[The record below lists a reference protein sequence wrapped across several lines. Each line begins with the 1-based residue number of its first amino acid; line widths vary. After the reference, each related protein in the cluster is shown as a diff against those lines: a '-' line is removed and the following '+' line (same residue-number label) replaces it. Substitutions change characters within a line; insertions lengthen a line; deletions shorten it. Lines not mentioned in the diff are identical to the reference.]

1 MSHWLDTRSLRSV
14 ELTDERHDLRQA
26 VLVDGDLGFGE
37 REACEVRDGVDLIA
51 IEAHRKLKQKML
63 EMCAESY
70 LLPCGA
76 SCRLLNCRHFF
87 ALRSLP
93 NVQTL
98 ARLLLQRS
106 FDRLGNSQYP
116 HLCP

>member
-1 MSHWLDTRSLRSV
+1 MSHRLYVRRLRSI

-26 VLVDGDLGFGE
+26 VLVDGNLGFGE
-37 REACEVRDGVDLIA
+37 RESCEMRDGVDLIA

-87 ALRSLP
+87 AHWSP
-93 NVQTL
+93 SHVQTL
-98 ARLLLQRS
+98 ARLFLERS
-106 FDRLGNSQYP
+106 VDRLGNGQYS
-116 HLCP
+116 HLRP